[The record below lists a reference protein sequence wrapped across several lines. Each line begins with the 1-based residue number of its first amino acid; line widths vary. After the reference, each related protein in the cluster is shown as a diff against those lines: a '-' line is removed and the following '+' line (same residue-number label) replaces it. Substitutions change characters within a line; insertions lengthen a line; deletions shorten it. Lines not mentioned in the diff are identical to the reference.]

1 MLDTAVLVGA
11 VPERFGWKG
20 GPVDAA
26 TYFKMARGEP
36 EAGCDC
42 GQAPAV
48 ALEMT
53 KWFDTNYHYLVP
65 ELHTGTVFR
74 LASNKPFEEFAE
86 AKALGF
92 VTKPVLIG
100 PVTFLLLSKS
110 HEPGGFDPLSLLDSL
125 VELYLEVLLRLAR
138 EGAEWV
144 QIDEPI
150 LATDLTFGQRAAL
163 AGAYERLAATV
174 PQLKLMVATYF
185 GELRD
190 NLATFADLPVAGLHV
205 DAVRGAAELDRL
217 LATFPTNKAL
227 SLAVVEGRNV
237 WRNDFAASRKQ
248 IRHAL
253 ERVGAQRLIVAPSCS
268 LLHVPATLEHET
280 KLDAELKSWLAF
292 ADEKLVEIAQ
302 LARLDESEFEAAN
315 ARAQASRR
323 GSARIHDAA
332 VRRRL
337 AAIVPSDHE
346 RVTVFPDR
354 KKKKQ
359 ARLNLPL
366 LPTTTIGS
374 FPQTNEVRVAR
385 ARFRKGEI
393 DVAAYEAFLESE
405 IRKCVEFQERA
416 GLDMLVHGEFER
428 TDMVEYFGEQLAGF
442 AFTENGWVQ
451 SYGSRCV
458 KPPIIYGDVWRPA
471 PMTVRWSSYARSL
484 TTRPMKAMLTGP
496 ITILQWSFVRDD
508 QPRSLTARQIALA
521 LRDEV
526 LDLEAAGLGAIQID
540 EPALREGLPLRR
552 SDWREYLEWAV
563 NAFRLCA
570 AGVREDTQIHTH
582 MCYCEFNDIIDSVAA
597 LDADVISIEAS
608 RSQMELLD
616 AFVHFRYPAD
626 IGPGVWDIH
635 SPRVPSAEE
644 METLLRKALTV
655 LLADQVWVNPDCG
668 LKTRGWTE
676 VAPALE
682 NLVTATRRVRATLK
696 AQPLMPA

>member
-227 SLAVVEGRNV
+227 SLAVVDGRNV

-248 IRHAL
+248 IQNS
-253 ERVGAQRLIVAPSCS
+253 GS
-268 LLHVPATLEHET
+268 L
-280 KLDAELKSWLAF
+280 
-292 ADEKLVEIAQ
+292 
-302 LARLDESEFEAAN
+302 
-315 ARAQASRR
+315 
-323 GSARIHDAA
+323 G
-332 VRRRL
+332 
-337 AAIVPSDHE
+337 
-346 RVTVFPDR
+346 
-354 KKKKQ
+354 
-359 ARLNLPL
+359 
-366 LPTTTIGS
+366 
-374 FPQTNEVRVAR
+374 
-385 ARFRKGEI
+385 
-393 DVAAYEAFLESE
+393 
-405 IRKCVEFQERA
+405 
-416 GLDMLVHGEFER
+416 
-428 TDMVEYFGEQLAGF
+428 VEYG
-442 AFTENGWVQ
+442 
-451 SYGSRCV
+451 
-458 KPPIIYGDVWRPA
+458 
-471 PMTVRWSSYARSL
+471 
-484 TTRPMKAMLTGP
+484 
-496 ITILQWSFVRDD
+496 
-508 QPRSLTARQIALA
+508 
-521 LRDEV
+521 
-526 LDLEAAGLGAIQID
+526 
-540 EPALREGLPLRR
+540 
-552 SDWREYLEWAV
+552 
-563 NAFRLCA
+563 
-570 AGVREDTQIHTH
+570 
-582 MCYCEFNDIIDSVAA
+582 
-597 LDADVISIEAS
+597 
-608 RSQMELLD
+608 
-616 AFVHFRYPAD
+616 
-626 IGPGVWDIH
+626 
-635 SPRVPSAEE
+635 
-644 METLLRKALTV
+644 
-655 LLADQVWVNPDCG
+655 
-668 LKTRGWTE
+668 
-676 VAPALE
+676 
-682 NLVTATRRVRATLK
+682 
-696 AQPLMPA
+696 